1 MKTLKKIAGITLA
14 TLMIAGIAG
23 SAFAEEEAVSNTF
36 DGGVREQEKLGE
48 AVENSISFQKELV
61 IYNTSEAG
69 VTVHEPNVTY
79 TYSIAKVDPNA
90 ADAAKL
96 EGVTVTDKTSD
107 HESKTAVTAV
117 VYNGVASA
125 VEFTGYTAAFSSE
138 KTINNV
144 TTAGKVASRTLTLS
158 FTPSEFPHAGIYRY
172 LITETDQVAG
182 ADEAEASG
190 RANAGVTSG
199 ADYKATRILD
209 VYVRNTDGTKK
220 TNLIYGYVMFEGTA
234 DDADDAD
241 ANITPASEKSNGYVW
256 TPEDDEEDKN
266 NDVDYYNT
274 YNLKVEKKITGTLA
288 NKNNEFPFQVVFTGV
303 HESSAIIDY
312 IWNKDGEPQDAVKA
326 TISKD
331 KAESTIGTLAETGS
345 VLKLDDED
353 YVTFYG
359 IPAGTTTTV
368 NEFNNTYDVYSA
380 AVDADGDN
388 NSKFNYDKE
397 NVASMTAA
405 KATEAISNNTT
416 KEAIGTADSTVT
428 FTNNMEVISPT
439 GVVMRFAPYA
449 LILAAGMVL
458 MVVAM
463 KRKVKREDDED

>member
-23 SAFAEEEAVSNTF
+23 SAFAEEAPNTF
-36 DGGVREQEKLGE
+36 TAGVSEHETHGTKIG
-48 AVENSISFQKELV
+48 NSISFQKELV
-61 IYNTSEAG
+61 IYNTDANG

-90 ADAAKL
+90 ADATKL
-96 EGVTVTDKTSD
+96 EGVTVTDQEED
-107 HESKTAVTAV
+107 HESDTAVTAV
-117 VYNGVASA
+117 VYNGVSDA
-125 VEFTGYTAAFSSE
+125 VVFTGNTAAFSSNE
-138 KTINNV
+138 TINNV
-144 TTAGKVASRTLTLS
+144 NTAGAVASRTLTLD
-158 FTPSEFPHAGIYRY
+158 FNPSAFPHAGIYRY
-172 LITETDQVAG
+172 LITETDLVAG

-209 VYVRNTDGTKK
+209 VYVRNEYDNDNNTSTRV
-220 TNLIYGYVMFEGTA
+220 IYGYVMFEGKANTSIDPKTA
-234 DDADDAD
+234 
-241 ANITPASEKSNGYVW
+241 KSNGYVQK
-256 TPEDDEEDKN
+256 EAGSNE
-266 NDVDYYNT
+266 DVDYYNT

-288 NKNNEFPFQVVFTGV
+288 NANNEFPFQVVFNGV
-303 HESSAIIDY
+303 NNSSAAIDY
-312 IWNKDGEPQDAVKA
+312 IWNMDGSAQTAVQA

-331 KAESTIGTLAETGS
+331 KAGSTIGTLAATGS
-345 VLKLDDED
+345 VLKLDDSD

-359 IPAGTTTTV
+359 IPAGTTAIV

-380 AVDADGDN
+380 AVAADEEN
-388 NSKFNYDKE
+388 NKAFNYDKE

-458 MVVAM
+458 MVAAM

>member
-23 SAFAEEEAVSNTF
+23 SAFAEEAPNTF
-36 DGGVREQEKLGE
+36 TAGVSEHETLGTKIG
-48 AVENSISFQKELV
+48 NSISFQKELV

-79 TYSIAKVDPNA
+79 TYSIAPVDANA
-90 ADAAKL
+90 AAEAKL
-96 EGVTVTDKTSD
+96 DNVTVTDREED
-107 HESKTAVTAV
+107 HEESKTAVTAV
-117 VYNGVASA
+117 VYNGVVKA
-125 VEFTGYTAAFSSE
+125 VNFTTYEAEFSSE
-138 KTINNV
+138 FKIENV
-144 TTAGKVASRTLTLS
+144 NTAGAVASRTLTLD
-158 FTPSEFPHAGIYRY
+158 FNPSVFSHAGIYRY
-172 LITETDQVAG
+172 LITETED
-182 ADEAEASG
+182 STLS
-190 RANAGVTSG
+190 RANAGVTHNTDENEG
-199 ADYKATRILD
+199 AVYQATRILD
-209 VYVRNTDGTKK
+209 VYVRDEYDNDNNTSTRV
-220 TNLIYGYVMFEGTA
+220 IYGYVMFEGGAGTS
-234 DDADDAD
+234 
-241 ANITPASEKSNGYVW
+241 ITPATAKSNGYVQK
-256 TPEDDEEDKN
+256 EAGSNE
-266 NDVDYYNT
+266 DVDYYNT

-288 NKNNEFPFQVVFTGV
+288 NANNEFPFQVVFNGV
-303 HESSAIIDY
+303 NNSSAAIDY
-312 IWNKDGEPQDAVKA
+312 IWNKDGMTQDAVLA

-353 YVTFYG
+353 FVTFYG
-359 IPAGTTTTV
+359 IPAGTTATV

-380 AVDADGDN
+380 AVAADKEN
-388 NSKFNYDKE
+388 NKAFTYDKE

>member
-23 SAFAEEEAVSNTF
+23 SAFAEEAPNTF
-36 DGGVREQEKLGE
+36 TAGVSEHETLGTKIG
-48 AVENSISFQKELV
+48 NSISFQKELV

-96 EGVTVTDKTSD
+96 EGVTVTDQEED
-107 HESKTAVTAV
+107 HESDTAVTAV
-117 VYNGVASA
+117 VYNGVSDA
-125 VEFTGYTAAFSSE
+125 VVFTGNTAAFSSNE
-138 KTINNV
+138 TINNV
-144 TTAGKVASRTLTLS
+144 NTAGAVASRTLTLD
-158 FTPSEFPHAGIYRY
+158 FNPSAFPHAGIYRY
-172 LITETDQVAG
+172 LITETDLVAG

-209 VYVRNTDGTKK
+209 VYVRNEYDNDNNTSTRV
-220 TNLIYGYVMFEGTA
+220 IYGYVMFEGGAGTS
-234 DDADDAD
+234 
-241 ANITPASEKSNGYVW
+241 ITPATAKSNGYVQK
-256 TPEDDEEDKN
+256 EAGSNE
-266 NDVDYYNT
+266 DVDYYNT

-288 NKNNEFPFQVVFTGV
+288 NANNEFPFQVVFNGV
-303 HESSAIIDY
+303 NNSSAAIDY
-312 IWNKDGEPQDAVKA
+312 IWNMDGSAQTAVQA

-331 KAESTIGTLAETGS
+331 KAGSTIGTLAATGS
-345 VLKLDDED
+345 VLKLDDSD

-359 IPAGTTTTV
+359 IPAGTTAIV

-380 AVDADGDN
+380 AVAADEEN
-388 NSKFNYDKE
+388 NKAFNYDKE